1 MLGEMENALIA
12 VLKSSELGKRL
23 KMIGSQ
29 PDVPDKDLIS
39 RWGLDAPAAYI
50 ASGDGSLTDR
60 GTVATSFVV
69 VLVARNARGHEA
81 ARHGDGR
88 TIGLYEM
95 VDAGIALFNEARTSS
110 GLWYVSG
117 YQFLQLTELR
127 DRGLYVA
134 LLALQTQCAVPTED
148 TTDLSDFDHLYAN
161 WKVVPDAE
169 QDGKPLAEGLI
180 DLNPEGQP

>member
-1 MLGEMENALIA
+1 MLGELENELIA
-12 VLKSSELGKRL
+12 MLKTSELGKRL

-29 PDVPDKDLIS
+29 PDVPDKDLIA
-39 RWGLDAPAAYI
+39 RWGLEAPAAYV
-50 ASGDGSLTDR
+50 ACGDGKLTDR

-95 VDAGIALFNEARTSS
+95 VDASIALFNEAPRV
-110 GLWYVSG
+110 GGQWYVTD
-117 YQFLQLTELR
+117 YQFLQLTDLR

-134 LLALQTQCAVPTED
+134 LVSLHTQGAVPTQS
-148 TTDLSDFDHLYAN
+148 TTDLADFDHLYAN
-161 WKVVPDAE
+161 WKVVLDAE
-169 QDGKPLAEGLI
+169 QESKPLAEAFI
-180 DLNPEGQP
+180 YLNPEEKP